1 MFEII
6 LHVTIE
12 PHVVLKS
19 QSLKYILPLFLAMTV
34 SEIFPLFQLQ
44 NLTDLQRSLQ
54 AVIDDG
60 IRDKIA
66 EVGLIVIDIIMSIV
80 VLCGMCDNR
89 HLSFFFQSEAS
100 INDLQE
106 EVREE
111 TQSQANGRLF
121 SSFSFQGWSESI
133 GGVCRLDYG
142 VSCIKQQALEIWR
155 KSALQT
161 CVYECSK

>member
-66 EVGLIVIDIIMSIV
+66 EVGLI
-80 VLCGMCDNR
+80 L
-89 HLSFFFQSEAS
+89 
-100 INDLQE
+100 
-106 EVREE
+106 
-111 TQSQANGRLF
+111 
-121 SSFSFQGWSESI
+121 
-133 GGVCRLDYG
+133 
-142 VSCIKQQALEIWR
+142 
-155 KSALQT
+155 
-161 CVYECSK
+161 